1 LSIPTGKIFAKKIHK
16 TEGIP
21 SRSSRPLPVSHSNR
35 KNNRI
40 RRQQQIEMAV
50 EVSLDLMID
59 FLERV
64 VIPSFAP
71 RLRLSNE
78 EARETW
84 MTKRFKRVHIFRE
97 LSGEYLEELLILF
110 GPITTK
116 KEANEKLKEL
126 ETRRSEEIQQQ
137 QQTSKSSKSFPP

>member
-1 LSIPTGKIFAKKIHK
+1 
-16 TEGIP
+16 
-21 SRSSRPLPVSHSNR
+21 
-35 KNNRI
+35 
-40 RRQQQIEMAV
+40 MAV

-110 GPITTK
+110 GPITTEEK
-116 KEANEKLKEL
+116 ANKKLKEL
-126 ETRRSEEIQQQ
+126 KHDRE
-137 QQTSKSSKSFPP
+137 QTSKSSKSFPP